1 MRTYWGTPFLKI
13 LNEQPPILDKLL
25 KAGLKPQ
32 KTTVFAYGDTLYNPS
47 GVEIPPDILIHEEVH
62 IRQQKDNKD
71 DCLEKYLNDKE
82 YRLKVEVEAFRE
94 QYKFVCEMLKDRNDR
109 AKCLHSLAQE
119 LSGSVYGKIINYSEA
134 INKLK

>member
-1 MRTYWGTPFLKI
+1 MKI

-25 KAGLKPQ
+25 KAGLKPRE
-32 KTTVFAYGDTLYNPS
+32 TTVFVYGDILYNPS
-47 GVEIPPDILIHEEVH
+47 GVEIPPDILVHEEVH

-71 DCLEKYLNDKE
+71 FLEKYLNDKE

-119 LSGSVYGKIINYSEA
+119 LASSVYGEIINYSEA
-134 INKLK
+134 INKIK

>member
-1 MRTYWGTPFLKI
+1 MKI

-47 GVEIPPDILIHEEVH
+47 GVEIPPDILVHEEVH
-62 IRQQKDNKD
+62 IRQQKDNKNA
-71 DCLEKYLNDKE
+71 CLEKYLNDKE

-94 QYKFVCEMLKDRNDR
+94 QYKFVCEMLKDRNYR

-134 INKLK
+134 INKIK